1 MATKAAT
8 KKIDSNKLIALYM
21 DYVLENDAEPKSVY
35 KFCKDVNIDESDFYN
50 FYGSIESIR
59 KGIWVKFYENTFE
72 LLDKNKE
79 YLSFSNRDKML
90 TFFFTF
96 FELLTQNRSYVLFTL
111 QTQKNKLE
119 SLEQLKGLRK
129 KVKEFAG
136 ELIAQANEEKTLNI
150 TKQNKSLFSEGAWL
164 QLLFLLRFWIND
176 SSAGFEDTDVAIEKS
191 VRTIFDVFDNSV
203 LESIIDFGKF
213 LYQSTKG

>member
-136 ELIAQANEEKTLNI
+136 DLIAQANEEKTLNI

-176 SSAGFEDTDVAIEKS
+176 SSPGFEDTDVAIEKS

-213 LYQSTKG
+213 LYQSTKA

>member
-96 FELLTQNRSYVLFTL
+96 FELLTHNRSYVLFTL

-119 SLEQLKGLRK
+119 GLEQLKGLRK
-129 KVKEFAG
+129 KVKEFAV

-203 LESIIDFGKF
+203 LESIVDFGKF
-213 LYQSTKG
+213 LYQSTKA

>member
-35 KFCKDVNIDESDFYN
+35 KFCKDVKIDESDFYN
-50 FYGSIESIR
+50 YYGSIESIR
-59 KGIWVKFYENTFE
+59 KGIWVKFYDNTFE

-79 YLSFSNRDKML
+79 YLSFTNRDKML

-111 QTQKNKLE
+111 QNQKNKLE

-129 KVKEFAG
+129 KVKEFSG
-136 ELIAQANEEKTLNI
+136 DLIEQANEEKTLNI

-164 QLLFLLRFWIND
+164 QLLFLLRFWLND

-213 LYQSTKG
+213 LYQSSKA